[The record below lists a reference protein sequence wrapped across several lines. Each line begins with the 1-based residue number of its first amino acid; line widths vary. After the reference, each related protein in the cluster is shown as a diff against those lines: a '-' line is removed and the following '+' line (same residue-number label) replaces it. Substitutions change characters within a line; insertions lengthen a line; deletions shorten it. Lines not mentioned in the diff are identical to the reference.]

1 MHLAGCPFD
10 YQKITMKFY
19 RLFSLLICCFFVAC
33 SLEQKSSTGTPEA
46 QSSNSAIKAQPIRVG
61 LALGGGAA
69 RGFAHIGVIKA
80 LEANGIQVDLL
91 TGTSAGS
98 VVAAL
103 YASGLSA
110 DALAQ
115 LAQKMDEADIADWAL
130 PFGNRYGGVI
140 RGEALEKYMN
150 RLLGGRTIEQMKK
163 PLGIVA
169 TDLRTGKAVLFRYG
183 NTGQAVRASSSIP
196 GVFRPVTIAG
206 HDYVDGGLVAPVP
219 VKFAREMGASFVIAV
234 NISIDPTTQEFNG
247 LTGTLLQTTAVM
259 GQTINQ
265 YELAQADIVIR
276 PDLASMRGTDFR
288 SRHLAIAAGE
298 KALLAKLPELREKL
312 LRAQSANN
320 AHLTHQQSTATR

>member
-1 MHLAGCPFD
+1 
-10 YQKITMKFY
+10 MKL
-19 RLFSLLICCFFVAC
+19 RCLLVFLLCSFLIAC
-33 SLEQKSSTGTPEA
+33 SSEKTPLPPTPLTSQKSVR
-46 QSSNSAIKAQPIRVG
+46 IG

-80 LEANGIQVDLL
+80 LEENGIQVDLL
-91 TGTSAGS
+91 AGTSAGS

-110 DALAQ
+110 EALTRVAQ
-115 LAQKMDEADIADWAL
+115 QMNEAEIADWAL

-140 RGEALEKYMN
+140 RGEALERYINK
-150 RLLGGRTIEQMKK
+150 LLGERTIEQMKK

-169 TDLRTGKAVLFRYG
+169 TDLRSGKAVLFRYG

-206 HDYVDGGLVAPVP
+206 RDYVDGGLVAPVP
-219 VKFAREMGASFVIAV
+219 VKFVREMGATFVIAV
-234 NISIDPTTQEFNG
+234 NISADPAAQEPNG

-259 GQTINQ
+259 GQAINQ
-265 YELAQADIVIR
+265 YELALADIVIR
-276 PDLASMRGTDFR
+276 PKLPTMRGTDFQ

-298 KALLAKLPELREKL
+298 QALLEKLPEIRAKL
-312 LRAQSANN
+312 AHRQQAN
-320 AHLTHQQSTATR
+320 

>member
-1 MHLAGCPFD
+1 
-10 YQKITMKFY
+10 MKFY
-19 RLFSLLICCFFVAC
+19 PLFSFLVCSLLVAC
-33 SLEQKSSTGTPEA
+33 SLEQTPTGIP
-46 QSSNSAIKAQPIRVG
+46 QPQPSKPAIKVQPIRVG

-110 DALAQ
+110 DALTQ
-115 LAQKMDEADIADWAL
+115 LAQKMNEAEIADWAL
-130 PFGNRYGGVI
+130 PFGNRYGGVL
-140 RGEALEKYMN
+140 RGEALEKYIN

-196 GVFRPVTIAG
+196 GIFRPVTIAG

-219 VKFAREMGASFVIAV
+219 VKFAREMGANFVIAV
-234 NISIDPTTQEFNG
+234 NISADPTTQELNG
-247 LTGTLLQTTAVM
+247 ITGTLLQTTAVM
-259 GQTINQ
+259 GHTINQ

-276 PDLASMRGTDFR
+276 PDLPSMRGTDFR
-288 SRHLAIAAGE
+288 ARHLAIAAGE

-312 LRAQSANN
+312 SRAQAANN
-320 AHLTHQQSTATR
+320 ANLTHPPSAATR

>member
-1 MHLAGCPFD
+1 MSLHLTRRPFD
-10 YQKITMKFY
+10 YQKIIMKFY

-33 SLEQKSSTGTPEA
+33 SFEEKPPALTPA
-46 QSSNSAIKAQPIRVG
+46 VQPSKPELKIG

-80 LEANGIQVDLL
+80 LEDNGIQVDLL

-110 DALAQ
+110 SVLAQ
-115 LAQKMDEADIADWAL
+115 LAQKMDEAEIADWAL

-196 GVFRPVTIAG
+196 GIFRPVTIAG

-219 VKFAREMGASFVIAV
+219 VKFARDMGANFVIAV
-234 NISIDPTTQEFNG
+234 NISADPTTQELNG

-265 YELAQADIVIR
+265 YELAQADVVIR
-276 PDLASMRGTDFR
+276 PDLPSMRSTDFR

-312 LRAQSANN
+312 LRAQATNN
-320 AHLTHQQSTATR
+320 ANLTHQQSPGKP